1 MPPYMSPL
9 LIQFTPDHTVHTCHY
24 ILSYSSHLPLY
35 LDTSSYTGDHT
46 VHTCHYILMHVHTL
60 PPQRSVHGCC
70 CGTRSSLCS
79 ALAPVW
85 WSCGICSPHNT
96 LLCLWCC
103 LFVLGQCSRSHRAL
117 AAQTAVQGWAESA
130 SWAALRPF
138 AKQNRWSN
146 ATWLRK
152 PPIRAQSSGGASGA
166 RCLLFNIA
174 LGHAINAWNLQLD
187 LVGFTALS
195 IGAPPLQLAH
205 EVRDFEN
212 MYKF

>member
-1 MPPYMSPL
+1 MMPPYMSPL

-103 LFVLGQCSRSHRAL
+103 LLSSVSAADSIERWRLRRRCKAELSRLRGLLYDLLPSRIADRMLHDSENPPFERSRAAVLQVHAVCCSILRWGMPLMHEIFSW
-117 AAQTAVQGWAESA
+117 T
-130 SWAALRPF
+130 SWALRHY
-138 AKQNRWSN
+138 R
-146 ATWLRK
+146 L
-152 PPIRAQSSGGASGA
+152 A
-166 RCLLFNIA
+166 RLHYNLLM
-174 LGHAINAWNLQLD
+174 
-187 LVGFTALS
+187 
-195 IGAPPLQLAH
+195 
-205 EVRDFEN
+205 R
-212 MYKF
+212 